1 MNIKDFRVGSV
12 VEAKDF
18 FKWLKATVIEVDEVN
33 IRVKVHYDGQDARF
47 DEWLGIS
54 DGSVRLFLEG
64 RSEENMFEETRP
76 EENMFEE
83 TRPEENTS
91 AEAPSVEEQ
100 TEAVQEEPEQTAE

>member
-33 IRVKVHYDGQDARF
+33 LRVKVHYDGQDARF

-76 EENMFEE
+76 EEN
-83 TRPEENTS
+83 TS